1 MSQPELTQRELDD
14 IKTQFYAI
22 MEDYPKIYAN
32 FKMTP
37 DLPSAREARD
47 KTDAALSSL
56 HSRMFAFKTAME
68 KRQDE
73 NEETMAQLAQKG
85 ARLNAM
91 LARKTAIL
99 NNKDQTMATTPL
111 TAESSTRVTVME
123 PFISMSGLSGLST
136 QLPGCLDVSGNPTNC
151 PCVKSGENVCAEA
164 CNKME
169 DKTKKCPPS
178 IANRSLVVEA
188 ATIEKRAYIHAACR
202 IIYLI
207 IAICIVVYFIFQT
220 VGSADSTIL
229 YDARM
234 KADQLKTGLTNNTYD
249 VINNVKTRMNPN
261 ANPNANPNPNMYK

>member
-56 HSRMFAFKTAME
+56 HSRMFTFKAAME
-68 KRQDE
+68 QKQDE

-111 TAESSTRVTVME
+111 TVASNTKVTVME
-123 PFISMSGLSGLST
+123 PFTGVRST
-136 QLPGCLDVSGNPTNC
+136 QLQGCNSDNSNC
-151 PCVKSGENVCAEA
+151 PCVKAGESVCASE
-164 CNKME
+164 CKE
-169 DKTKKCPPS
+169 KCPPS
-178 IANRSLVVEA
+178 DATRSLVVEA
-188 ATIEKRAYIHAACR
+188 ANIEKRAYIHAACR

-249 VINNVKTRMNPN
+249 VINNVKMRMN
-261 ANPNANPNPNMYK
+261 ANPNANANANANPNMYK

>member
-56 HSRMFAFKTAME
+56 HSRMFAFKAAME
-68 KRQDE
+68 QKQDE

-99 NNKDQTMATTPL
+99 NNKDQTMATMPL
-111 TAESSTRVTVME
+111 TARSDTRVTVME
-123 PFISMSGLSGLST
+123 PFMST
-136 QLPGCLDVSGNPTNC
+136 QLPGCSLDASGNPTNC
-151 PCVKSGENVCAEA
+151 PCVNPGESVCASK
-164 CNKME
+164 CN
-169 DKTKKCPPS
+169 DKGKTDPSKKCPPS
-178 IANRSLVVEA
+178 DATRSLVVEA
-188 ATIEKRAYIHAACR
+188 ANIEKRAYIHAACR

-249 VINNVKTRMNPN
+249 VINNVKMRIN
-261 ANPNANPNPNMYK
+261 ANPNANPNMYK

>member
-14 IKTQFYAI
+14 IKTQFYVI

-56 HSRMFAFKTAME
+56 HSRMFTFKAAME
-68 KRQDE
+68 QKQDE

-111 TAESSTRVTVME
+111 TVASNTKVTVME
-123 PFISMSGLSGLST
+123 PFTGVRST
-136 QLPGCLDVSGNPTNC
+136 QLPGCNIKLDDSGNPTNC
-151 PCVKSGENVCAEA
+151 PCVKAGESVCASN
-164 CNKME
+164 CNGQT
-169 DKTKKCPPS
+169 DSSKKCPPS
-178 IANRSLVVEA
+178 DATRSLVVEA
-188 ATIEKRAYIHAACR
+188 ANIEKRAYLHAACR

-234 KADQLKTGLTNNTYD
+234 KTDQLKTGLTNNTYD
-249 VINNVKTRMNPN
+249 AINNMKTRMNPN
-261 ANPNANPNPNMYK
+261 ANVL

>member
-56 HSRMFAFKTAME
+56 HSRMFTFKAAME

-73 NEETMAQLAQKG
+73 NEETMAQLAKKG
-85 ARLNAM
+85 AQLNAM

-111 TAESSTRVTVME
+111 TVASNTKVTVME
-123 PFISMSGLSGLST
+123 PFSMSGLRST
-136 QLPGCLDVSGNPTNC
+136 QLPGCIINDDNPTNC
-151 PCVKSGENVCAEA
+151 PCVMAGESVCASKCKE
-164 CNKME
+164 
-169 DKTKKCPPS
+169 KCPPS
-178 IANRSLVVEA
+178 DATRSLVVEA
-188 ATIEKRAYIHAACR
+188 ANIEKRAYIHAACR

-249 VINNVKTRMNPN
+249 VINNVKMRMN
-261 ANPNANPNPNMYK
+261 ANPKTYNSANQ

>member
-1 MSQPELTQRELDD
+1 MTQRELDD

-22 MEDYPKIYAN
+22 MEDYPKIHAN
-32 FKMTP
+32 FKMSP

-56 HSRMFAFKTAME
+56 HNRMFAFKAAME

-85 ARLNAM
+85 AQLNAM

-99 NNKDQTMATTPL
+99 NNKDQTMAAMPL
-111 TAESSTRVTVME
+111 TAAASTRVTVME
-123 PFISMSGLSGLST
+123 PFISMSGLQSR
-136 QLPGCLDVSGNPTNC
+136 QLPGCNDKHTNC
-151 PCVKSGENVCAEA
+151 PCVNVGERTCASK
-164 CNKME
+164 CNDEGAK
-169 DKTKKCPPS
+169 DPNKKCPS
-178 IANRSLVVEA
+178 FDANRSLVVEA
-188 ATIEKRAYIHAACR
+188 ANMEKRAYIHAACR

-207 IAICIVVYFIFQT
+207 IAICIVSYFIFQT

-261 ANPNANPNPNMYK
+261 ATANANPNMYK

>member
-22 MEDYPKIYAN
+22 MEDYPKMYAN

-56 HSRMFAFKTAME
+56 HSRMFTFKAAME
-68 KRQDE
+68 QKQDE

-111 TAESSTRVTVME
+111 TVASNTKVTVME
-123 PFISMSGLSGLST
+123 PFSMSGLRST
-136 QLPGCLDVSGNPTNC
+136 QLPGCVLDSSTNNPTNC
-151 PCVKSGENVCAEA
+151 PCVMAGESVCASK
-164 CNKME
+164 CNIQK
-169 DKTKKCPPS
+169 DPSNKCPPS
-178 IANRSLVVEA
+178 DATRSLVVEA
-188 ATIEKRAYIHAACR
+188 ANIEKRAYIHAVCR

-234 KADQLKTGLTNNTYD
+234 KTDQLKTGLTNNTYD
-249 VINNVKTRMNPN
+249 AINNMKTRMNPN
-261 ANPNANPNPNMYK
+261 ANVI

>member
-56 HSRMFAFKTAME
+56 HSRMFAFKAAME

-111 TAESSTRVTVME
+111 TVASNTKVTVME
-123 PFISMSGLSGLST
+123 PFISMSGLRST
-136 QLPGCLDVSGNPTNC
+136 QLPGCKSDNSNC
-151 PCVKSGENVCAEA
+151 PCVNPGESVCASKCKE
-164 CNKME
+164 
-169 DKTKKCPPS
+169 KCPPS
-178 IANRSLVVEA
+178 DATRSLVVEA
-188 ATIEKRAYIHAACR
+188 ANIEKRAYIHAACR

-207 IAICIVVYFIFQT
+207 IAICIVGYFIFQT

-261 ANPNANPNPNMYK
+261 ANVL

>member
-1 MSQPELTQRELDD
+1 MTQRELDD

-56 HSRMFAFKTAME
+56 HSRMFAFKAAME

-73 NEETMAQLAQKG
+73 NEETMARLAKKG
-85 ARLNAM
+85 AQLNAM

-123 PFISMSGLSGLST
+123 PFMST
-136 QLPGCLDVSGNPTNC
+136 QLPGCNDNHTNC
-151 PCVKSGENVCAEA
+151 PCVNPEESVCAST
-164 CNKME
+164 CN
-169 DKTKKCPPS
+169 DKGKTDPSKKCPPS
-178 IANRSLVVEA
+178 DATRSLVVEA
-188 ATIEKRAYIHAACR
+188 ANIEKRAYIHAACR

-207 IAICIVVYFIFQT
+207 IAICIVMYFIFQT

-249 VINNVKTRMNPN
+249 VINNVKMRMNAN
-261 ANPNANPNPNMYK
+261 ANANPNMYK

>member
-1 MSQPELTQRELDD
+1 MTQRELDD

-22 MEDYPKIYAN
+22 MEDYPKIHAN
-32 FKMTP
+32 FKMSP

-56 HSRMFAFKTAME
+56 HNRMFAFKAAME

-73 NEETMAQLAQKG
+73 NEETMAQIAKKG
-85 ARLNAM
+85 AQLNAM

-99 NNKDQTMATTPL
+99 NNKDQTMAAMPL
-111 TAESSTRVTVME
+111 TAAASTRVTVME
-123 PFISMSGLSGLST
+123 PFISMSGLSGLSK
-136 QLPGCLDVSGNPTNC
+136 QLPGCNSDMSNC
-151 PCVKSGENVCAEA
+151 PCVKPGQSTCASE
-164 CNKME
+164 CN
-169 DKTKKCPPS
+169 DKGKTDPNKKCPS
-178 IANRSLVVEA
+178 FDANRSLVVEA
-188 ATIEKRAYIHAACR
+188 ANMEKRAYIHAVCR

-207 IAICIVVYFIFQT
+207 IAICIVSYFIFQT

-261 ANPNANPNPNMYK
+261 ANANPNMYK

>member
-1 MSQPELTQRELDD
+1 MTQRELDD

-22 MEDYPKIYAN
+22 MEDYPKIHAN
-32 FKMTP
+32 FKMSP

-56 HSRMFAFKTAME
+56 HNRMFAFKAAME

-85 ARLNAM
+85 AQLNAM

-99 NNKDQTMATTPL
+99 NNKDQTMAAMPL
-111 TAESSTRVTVME
+111 TAAASTRVTVME

-136 QLPGCLDVSGNPTNC
+136 QLQGCSLDASGNPTNC
-151 PCVKSGENVCAEA
+151 PCVNVGERTCASK
-164 CNKME
+164 CN
-169 DKTKKCPPS
+169 DKGKTDPNKKCPPS
-178 IANRSLVVEA
+178 DASRSLVVEA
-188 ATIEKRAYIHAACR
+188 ANMEKRAYIHAVCR

-207 IAICIVVYFIFQT
+207 IAICIVSYFIFQM

-261 ANPNANPNPNMYK
+261 ATANANPNMYK

>member
-56 HSRMFAFKTAME
+56 HSRMFAFKAAME
-68 KRQDE
+68 QKQDE

-111 TAESSTRVTVME
+111 TVASNTKVTVME
-123 PFISMSGLSGLST
+123 PFISMSGLQST
-136 QLPGCLDVSGNPTNC
+136 QLQGCNPNDNSKC
-151 PCVKSGENVCAEA
+151 PCVNPGESVCASK
-164 CNKME
+164 CNQEGEK
-169 DKTKKCPPS
+169 DPSKKCPPS
-178 IANRSLVVEA
+178 DATRSLVVEA
-188 ATIEKRAYIHAACR
+188 ANIEKRAYIHAACR

-249 VINNVKTRMNPN
+249 VINNVKMRMN
-261 ANPNANPNPNMYK
+261 ANPNANANPNMYK

>member
-1 MSQPELTQRELDD
+1 MSHPELTQRELDD

-56 HSRMFAFKTAME
+56 HSRMFTFKAAME
-68 KRQDE
+68 QKQDE
-73 NEETMAQLAQKG
+73 NEETMAQLAKKG

-111 TAESSTRVTVME
+111 TVASNTKVTVME
-123 PFISMSGLSGLST
+123 PFISLSGLRST
-136 QLPGCLDVSGNPTNC
+136 QLPGCNNPNNPTNC
-151 PCVKSGENVCAEA
+151 PCVMAGESVCASK
-164 CNKME
+164 CNE
-169 DKTKKCPPS
+169 KCPPS
-178 IANRSLVVEA
+178 DATRSLVVEA
-188 ATIEKRAYIHAACR
+188 ANIEKRAYIHAACR

-249 VINNVKTRMNPN
+249 VINNVKMRMN
-261 ANPNANPNPNMYK
+261 ANPKTYNSANQ

>member
-1 MSQPELTQRELDD
+1 MSQPELTQHELDD

-22 MEDYPKIYAN
+22 MEDYPKMYAN

-37 DLPSAREARD
+37 NLPSAREARD

-56 HSRMFAFKTAME
+56 HSRMFAFKAAME

-99 NNKDQTMATTPL
+99 NNKDQTMATMPL
-111 TAESSTRVTVME
+111 TARSDTRVTVME

-136 QLPGCLDVSGNPTNC
+136 QLPGCNSDMSNC
-151 PCVKSGENVCAEA
+151 PCVKAGESVCAST
-164 CNKME
+164 CN
-169 DKTKKCPPS
+169 DKGKTDPNKKCPPS
-178 IANRSLVVEA
+178 DATRSLVVEA
-188 ATIEKRAYIHAACR
+188 ANIEKRAYIHAACR

-234 KADQLKTGLTNNTYD
+234 KTDQLKTGLTNNTYD

-261 ANPNANPNPNMYK
+261 ANVL